1 MGGVGWRCGIVYAD
15 AGDRNMNMDEG
26 RGGRLGGEVGICIPT
41 HTSISIISMRIYANL
56 FSLMIIVV

>member
-1 MGGVGWRCGIVYAD
+1 MVYAD

-41 HTSISIISMRIYANL
+41 HTSISIISMRICVNL
-56 FSLMIIVV
+56 FSLMIISLK